1 MICYLSHLAPD
12 AARARYDVTLDTSKQ
27 MIASRLNLAPETF
40 SRVLGQL
47 SEAGLI
53 EVKGRNI
60 TVLNRD
66 GLIAYPG

>member
-1 MICYLSHLAPD
+1 M
-12 AARARYDVTLDTSKQ
+12 
-27 MIASRLNLAPETF
+27 LNLAPETF